1 MAKNTFELSLV
12 SVRLA
17 ETGKIRKRASTHAVT
32 AALLWPRTGTA
43 RKEYALVRDFDKGA
57 TDLSDAPWHESIL
70 CRESV
75 DGTFALHIEVSEAL
89 SDSGVESFLATFA
102 GLLLRG
108 AASAVARADLSVA
121 DAASALF
128 STASKKT
135 SKLSS
140 PGAIAAGT
148 VTLDPEQL
156 RDGLL
161 LEIPLAAP
169 AAITASTPATIP
181 GERGVSRSRKT
192 LLAKGAPN
200 GTAVLK
206 FHLVG

>member
-17 ETGKIRKRASTHAVT
+17 ETGKPRKRTTSHAVT
-32 AALLWPRTGTA
+32 TALLWPRTGTA
-43 RKEYALVRDFDKGA
+43 RKEYALVREFSKGA
-57 TDLSDAPWHESIL
+57 VDLSGAPWHESIL

-75 DGTFALHIEVSEAL
+75 DGTFALHVEVSEAL
-89 SDSGVESFLATFA
+89 SDSAAESFLAAFA

-108 AASAVARADLSVA
+108 AATAVGRADIALEDPLSAV
-121 DAASALF
+121 F

-135 SKLSS
+135 SKTAS

-148 VTLDPEQL
+148 VTLAPSAL

-161 LEIPLAAP
+161 LEIPLTAP
-169 AAITASTPATIP
+169 AAVTTSTPSTIP

-192 LLAKGAPN
+192 LLAKGAAN
-200 GTAVLK
+200 GMAVLK
-206 FHLVG
+206 VHLLD

>member
-1 MAKNTFELSLV
+1 MAKNAFELSLV

-17 ETGKIRKRASTHAVT
+17 ETGKPRRRATSHAVT
-32 AALLWPRTGTA
+32 AALVWPRTGTA
-43 RKEYALVRDFDKGA
+43 RKEYAMVREFQKGVA
-57 TDLSDAPWHESIL
+57 DLADAPWHESIL

-75 DGTFALHIEVSEAL
+75 DGTFAVHVEVSEAL
-89 SDSGVESFLATFA
+89 SDSAADSFLATFA

-108 AASAVARADLSVA
+108 AVSAVGRADLALA
-121 DAASALF
+121 DPLSAIF

-135 SKLSS
+135 TKTAS

-148 VTLDPEQL
+148 VTLEPDAL

-161 LEIPLAAP
+161 LEIPLTAP
-169 AAITASTPATIP
+169 AAVTVSTPETIP
-181 GERGVSRSRKT
+181 GQRGVSRTRKT

-200 GTAVLK
+200 GTAVLR
-206 FHLVG
+206 FRLIG